1 MTDYKELLKICE
13 QNSRI
18 SERVV
23 DDFLLDYTARYQGL
37 EKKMNTQFGWYRE
50 VTSKFKKE
58 DVARMKSQF
67 IIHRVFREDGLIHKL
82 MKNPALQ
89 RFKGEEKDFLQQQ
102 ATVPWRFS
110 FAEILEEPEKAFF
123 RMRDVFREEEYLLF
137 SPGIAAQH
145 TSGNTL
151 LWLNLIGF
159 NGSCWQ
165 SFGPIGAF
173 QSFDADDVL
182 FFAMEHN
189 HAIEEGMDVPADIEK
204 YPLPYML
211 LLSGAAYPRTFHK
224 EDEMVYHLVEYDL
237 DSLDTAGLKKSF
249 ISEYDN
255 GVYRLTDKEYGEYP
269 HFAQVYF
276 DERKRLLLLTAM
288 TGRGFRGLVRNFN
301 THGFDFSEYS
311 SFTVRPQLITTAQAI
326 LKRKIVVNE
335 YFERFEETP
344 DPETSDTVAKLNA
357 LMNLV
362 MPEINAGRK
371 PDIDAAA
378 KKVGLDAKTAHEAL
392 DQVLAK
398 FEQMPGGIGRAG
410 EGPLQAPDKKKGIGG
425 RSAGKLQPGAGKKET
440 PGEKSGENLHPGSG
454 AGASPETFRKIYAA
468 AREIRK
474 MEPWKALFE
483 VDLFGIQIPGTDR
496 VYFISVMGH
505 NGEFTAISAYRGYEG
520 LAGFYE
526 LQQNGEKLPPETILT
541 IPHLMLSFQ
550 DREDLEKAD
559 LDAIGQS
566 GGTFSGKGNWPKL
579 DETIPGLLPA
589 YPEGETLQDL
599 PVLLEQVT
607 EVLSVA
613 VKDPNFLYSED
624 DDDNEA
630 DEIDDV
636 FMRRPVVSKGKVR
649 WENSFEDL
657 YERIEPV
664 HFKVTF
670 DRDLCAAVS
679 RRKVSKAILQA
690 DLFMLPAPVKEKG
703 RKGYFPFV
711 LLLVDKQSGM
721 VKGMS
726 MLTPE
731 PDLHTMYER
740 VGQKLME
747 EMNKA
752 PDRPERVELHSELLL
767 ALTEDALKQSWCMP
781 VLQEDM
787 PLVDEARESL
797 IAHLS

>member
-1 MTDYKELLKICE
+1 MTDYTKLRKICE

-23 DDFLLDYTARYQGL
+23 DDFLLNYAARYQGL
-37 EKKMNTQFGWYRE
+37 EKKMNTQFGRYRE
-50 VTSKFKKE
+50 VLSKFKKE
-58 DVARMKSQF
+58 DVARLKGQF
-67 IIHRVFREDGLIHKL
+67 VIHRVLREDGLIHKL

-89 RFKGEEKDFLQQQ
+89 RFKGEEQDFLKQQ
-102 ATVPWRFS
+102 ASVPWRFS
-110 FAEILEEPEKAFF
+110 FAEIIGEPEKEFF

-137 SPGIAAQH
+137 SPGMANLNA
-145 TSGNTL
+145 SGNTL

-165 SFGPIGAF
+165 SFGPIGAY
-173 QSFDADDVL
+173 QSFDAEDVL

-189 HAIEEGMDVPADIEK
+189 PEIEEGWDLCADLEK
-204 YPLPYML
+204 NPLPYML

-224 EDEMVYHLVEYDL
+224 EDEMMYYMAEYDL
-237 DSLDTAGLKKSF
+237 DSLDTAGLRKSF
-249 ISEYDN
+249 GSEYDN
-255 GVYRLTDKEYGEYP
+255 GVYRFTDKKYGEHP
-269 HFAQVYF
+269 HFAQVYY
-276 DERKRLLLLTAM
+276 DERMRLLLFTAM

-301 THGFDFSEYS
+301 KFGYAFPEQPYL
-311 SFTVRPQLITTAQAI
+311 TVRLQMITTAKAI
-326 LKRKIVVNE
+326 LKREIVVNE
-335 YFERFEETP
+335 YFDRFKETP
-344 DPETSDTVAKLNA
+344 DPETSDTVAKLND

-371 PDIDAAA
+371 PDLDAAA
-378 KKVGLDAKTAHEAL
+378 KKVGLDPETAHEAL

-410 EGPLQAPDKKKGIGG
+410 EGPVQGPDKQKGPGKK
-425 RSAGKLQPGAGKKET
+425 SAGKLQP
-440 PGEKSGENLHPGSG
+440 G

-496 VYFISVMGH
+496 LYFISVMGH

-520 LAGFYE
+520 LAGFYD
-526 LQQNGEKLPPETILT
+526 LQQYGDRLPAETILT

-550 DREDLEKAD
+550 DREELEKAD

-566 GGTFSGKGNWPKL
+566 GGTFRGKGNWPKL
-579 DETIPGLLPA
+579 VETVPGFLPV

-599 PVLLEQVT
+599 SVLLEQVT

-613 VKDPNFLYSED
+613 LKDPNYLYSED
-624 DDDNEA
+624 DEENEA
-630 DEIDDV
+630 DEIDEV
-636 FMRRPVVSKGKVR
+636 FVRKPVVINGKVR
-649 WENSFEDL
+649 WENHFEDP

-664 HFKVTF
+664 EYRITY
-670 DRDLCAAVS
+670 DRDLCAALS
-679 RRKVSKAILQA
+679 RKKVSNATLQV
-690 DLFMLPAPVKEKG
+690 DLFILPAPVKEKD

-711 LLLVDKQSGM
+711 LLLVDKETGM
-721 VKGMS
+721 VRGMS

-731 PDLHTMYER
+731 PDLHTMYEH
-740 VGQKLME
+740 VGHKLLE
-747 EMNKA
+747 ELNKA

-781 VLQEDM
+781 VLQVHM